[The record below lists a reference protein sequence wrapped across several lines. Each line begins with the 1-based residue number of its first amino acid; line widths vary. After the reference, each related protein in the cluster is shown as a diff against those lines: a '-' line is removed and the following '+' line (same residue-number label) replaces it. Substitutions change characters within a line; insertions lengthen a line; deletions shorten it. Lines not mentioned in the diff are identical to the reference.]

1 MRRPSKDDSP
11 NYVFL
16 QCLKIFALS
25 AVVTTALQVI
35 LADEAQAQTAG
46 VRNAQGTKKAP
57 PAAPPLPAAG
67 PEQMEAFGR
76 AHVGDYA
83 CELGQSLTVA
93 AHTTPGYLEV
103 RFLKHR
109 LTMKPVVSSTGA
121 VRLED
126 VTGRT
131 LMVQI
136 ANKSMLLDNKV
147 GQRMV
152 DECVHPSQRSAA
164 DAAKPAAS

>member
-1 MRRPSKDDSP
+1 MRRPPKDESP
-11 NYVFL
+11 HYVFL

-35 LADEAQAQTAG
+35 LADDAQAQTAP
-46 VRNAQGTKKAP
+46 RKKG
-57 PAAPPLPAAG
+57 PAAAATLPAAS

-83 CELGQSLTVA
+83 CELGQSLKVA
-93 AHTTPGYLEV
+93 PHATPGYLEV
-103 RFLKHR
+103 RFLKHKF
-109 LTMKPVVSSTGA
+109 TMKPVVSSTGA
-121 VRLED
+121 IRLED

-136 ANKSMLLDNKV
+136 ANKSMLLDNKI

-152 DECVHPSQRSAA
+152 DECVHPDQKSAA
-164 DAAKPAAS
+164 DAAKAAAS

>member
-1 MRRPSKDDSP
+1 MRRRSKDDSP
-11 NYVFL
+11 NYVVL

-35 LADEAQAQTAG
+35 LADEAQAQTS
-46 VRNAQGTKKAP
+46 RKKAP
-57 PAAPPLPAAG
+57 PVATLPAADA
-67 PEQMEAFGR
+67 EQLNAFNL
-76 AHVGDYA
+76 AHVGDYQ
-83 CELGQSLTVA
+83 CELGQTLSVA
-93 AHTTPGYLEV
+93 AHTTPGYLRV
-103 RFLKHR
+103 NFKKHNI
-109 LTMKPVVSSTGA
+109 TMKPVLSSTGA

-136 ANKSMLLDNKV
+136 ASKSMLLDNKI

-152 DECVHPSQRSAA
+152 DECVHSSQRSAA
-164 DAAKPAAS
+164 DAVKAATS

>member
-1 MRRPSKDDSP
+1 MRRPSKDESP

-35 LADEAQAQTAG
+35 LADEAQAQTAT
-46 VRNAQGTKKAP
+46 RKKAP
-57 PAAPPLPAAG
+57 AATAPLPAAG

-83 CELGQSLTVA
+83 CELGQSLTVG
-93 AHTTPGYLEV
+93 AHATPGYLEV
-103 RFLKHR
+103 RFLKHKI
-109 LTMKPVVSSTGA
+109 TMKPVVSSTGA
-121 VRLED
+121 IRLED

-136 ANKSMLLDNKV
+136 ANKSMLLDNKI

-164 DAAKPAAS
+164 DAAKPASS

>member
-35 LADEAQAQTAG
+35 LADEAQAQTAQ
-46 VRNAQGTKKAP
+46 RANKKAT
-57 PAAPPLPAAG
+57 PAAAKPLPEAT
-67 PEQMEAFGR
+67 PEQLEAFSR
-76 AHVGDYA
+76 AHVGDYN
-83 CELGQSLTVA
+83 CELGQSLTVSPHA
-93 AHTTPGYLEV
+93 TAGYLEV
-103 RFLKHR
+103 KFLKHKI
-109 LTMKPVVSSTGA
+109 TMKPVVSSTGA
-121 VRLED
+121 IRLED

-136 ANKSMLLDNKV
+136 ANKSMLLDNKI

-164 DAAKPAAS
+164 DATKAAAS